1 MEIVRSKIFSQF
13 PELLFAISTSRG
25 GASDG
30 KFNLNLSFN
39 VGDLPENVKENRR
52 RFYAA
57 LGIPED
63 QIVYTQQQHTN
74 NVVVCSSADVY
85 PNCDSLITNTP
96 QLYLSISAADCNP
109 VMLYDPATK
118 TVAGIHA
125 GWRGTLA
132 GIVKNTVAKMR
143 EHCNVTPADV
153 IAFIGPSAGKCC
165 YEVGEEVALKFS
177 EECREKKSGAKYL
190 LDLKRVNMIQLLE
203 NGVQE
208 SHIEVHPDCTIHND
222 LYHSYRRDGKASGRM
237 HAIIGLKQ

>member
-1 MEIVRSKIFSQF
+1 MEIIRSEILSQY
-13 PELLFAISTSRG
+13 PELVVGMSTGRG

-39 VGDLPENVKENRR
+39 VGDQPENVKENRR
-52 RFYAA
+52 RFFSA
-57 LGIPED
+57 LGISED
-63 QIVYTQQQHTN
+63 RIAYTQQQHTN
-74 NVVVCSSADVY
+74 NVAVCSRADIFPKSDALV
-85 PNCDSLITNTP
+85 TNTS
-96 QLYLSISAADCNP
+96 QLFLSISTADCTP
-109 VMLYDPATK
+109 VMLYDPVTK

-153 IAFIGPSAGKCC
+153 LAFIGPSAGKCC

-177 EECREKKSGAKYL
+177 EECRGKKSGAKYL
-190 LDLKRVNMIQLLE
+190 LDLKRANMIQLLE

-208 SHIEVHPDCTIHND
+208 SHIEVHSDCTIRND